1 VIGVVAETT
10 KHIFHDY
17 QIATFTWRVIQLAL
31 TYLSLPKNSNDMFGD
46 WLCSFNKNE
55 RNLITIGCS
64 AILWSMWKIR
74 NDCCFNNIN
83 PINAADILFLY
94 CFWLDSWAI
103 LQKKSTRRTLEE
115 GSSLTKKNAKGIF
128 NRSFD
133 WAPVD
138 KRLCN

>member
-74 NDCCFNNIN
+74 NN
-83 PINAADILFLY
+83 Y
-94 CFWLDSWAI
+94 CFSIVFGWI
-103 LQKKSTRRTLEE
+103 LGPFSRKNQQE
-115 GSSLTKKNAKGIF
+115 GPWRKE
-128 NRSFD
+128 
-133 WAPVD
+133 AP
-138 KRLCN
+138 